1 MKRSLGLIKFSAL
14 ALACALPFAASA
26 ADGISY
32 NYVQGGYTHIN
43 SDANAKGWAI
53 DGSTAVSPNFH
64 VFGGYN
70 SAKTDNSGVGRVT
83 LDQWKLGAGYNTAI
97 SAKTDFV
104 GTLAYQ
110 KAEASLGSVS
120 TNLDGYAAEAG
131 VRAAL
136 TPMLEGYAM
145 AGYEDGQDYSGDAY
159 GRLGAQVKF
168 NKNWGVA
175 TDVKFA
181 SGDTQWFIGPRLTW

>member
-1 MKRSLGLIKFSAL
+1 MKRSTALIQFSAL
-14 ALACALPFAASA
+14 ALATALPFAASA

-32 NYVQGGYTHIN
+32 NYLQGGYTHIN
-43 SDANAKGWAI
+43 SDTNAKGWAI
-53 DGSTAVSPNFH
+53 DGSAAVSPNFH

-70 SAKTDNSGVGRVT
+70 SAKTDNSGIGRVT
-83 LDQWKLGAGYNTAI
+83 LDQWKLGVGYNTAI

-110 KAEASLGSVS
+110 KADISLGGVS
-120 TNLDGYAAEAG
+120 ANVDGYAAEAG

-136 TPMLEGYAM
+136 TPMLEGFAM
-145 AGYEDGQDYSGDAY
+145 AGYEDGNDFSGDVY

>member
-1 MKRSLGLIKFSAL
+1 MKRSFLAL
-14 ALACALPFAASA
+14 ALLAGSPFAASA

-53 DGSTAVSPNFH
+53 DGSVAVAPNFH
-64 VFGGYN
+64 LFGGYN
-70 SAKTDNSGVGRVT
+70 SAKTDNSGLGRVK
-83 LDQWKLGAGYNTAI
+83 LDQWKLGAGYNRSI
-97 SAKTDFV
+97 SEKTDFV

-110 KAEASLGSVS
+110 KADASLGGVS
-120 TNLDGYAAEAG
+120 ADVEGYAAEAG

-145 AGYEDGQDYSGDAY
+145 AGYEDGKNYSGDAY
-159 GRLGAQVKF
+159 GRIGAQVKI

-181 SGDTQWFIGPRLTW
+181 DGDTQWFIGPRLTW

>member
-1 MKRSLGLIKFSAL
+1 MKRFPALIKFSAL

-53 DGSTAVSPNFH
+53 EGSTAVTPNVH
-64 VFGGYN
+64 LFGGYN
-70 SAKTDNSGVGRVT
+70 SVKTDNSGLGRVN
-83 LDQWKLGAGYNTAI
+83 LDQWKLGAGYNAAI

-110 KAEASLGSVS
+110 KADVSLGGYSENV
-120 TNLDGYAAEAG
+120 DGYAAEAG

-145 AGYEDGQDYSGDAY
+145 AGYEDGNDISGDAY
-159 GRLGAQVKF
+159 GRIGAQVKF
-168 NKNWGVA
+168 NQNWGVA

-181 SGDTQWFIGPRLTW
+181 GGDTQWFIGPRLTW